1 MLLNLS
7 FWKNIMASEH
17 IYKQFDSDL
26 GDIRTKVLEM
36 GTIVEEQISNSVLSM
51 VESDTKLA
59 GEVIARDSEVN
70 SLESVINEDISLI
83 IAKRSPTAG
92 DLRNVLM
99 MFRIITDLE
108 RIGDEA
114 AKIAKA
120 TIRIFEGDRMS
131 KPRFKE
137 IKSIAANVQ
146 SMLKSSLNA
155 FARLDTEDTINVLKK
170 DEEVDDDYRSFM
182 RQLVT
187 FMLEDP
193 RTISMSLEMIFV
205 TKSLERIG
213 DHAKNISEGV
223 IYTVS
228 GEDVRHEPIEKII
241 KTLNS

>member
-1 MLLNLS
+1 
-7 FWKNIMASEH
+7 
-17 IYKQFDSDL
+17 
-26 GDIRTKVLEM
+26 
-36 GTIVEEQISNSVLSM
+36 
-51 VESDTKLA
+51 
-59 GEVIARDSEVN
+59 
-70 SLESVINEDISLI
+70 
-83 IAKRSPTAG
+83 
-92 DLRNVLM
+92 
-99 MFRIITDLE
+99 
-108 RIGDEA
+108 
-114 AKIAKA
+114 
-120 TIRIFEGDRMS
+120 MS

-213 DHAKNISEGV
+213 DHAKNISEAV

>member
-1 MLLNLS
+1 M
-7 FWKNIMASEH
+7 
-17 IYKQFDSDL
+17 
-26 GDIRTKVLEM
+26 
-36 GTIVEEQISNSVLSM
+36 
-51 VESDTKLA
+51 
-59 GEVIARDSEVN
+59 
-70 SLESVINEDISLI
+70 I

-120 TIRIFEGDRMS
+120 TIRIFESDRMS

-137 IKSIAANVQ
+137 IKSIATNVQ

>member
-1 MLLNLS
+1 MLLKFKFLEKILWLQNTYTSSLTQ
-7 FWKNIMASEH
+7 ISET
-17 IYKQFDSDL
+17 F
-26 GDIRTKVLEM
+26 RTKVLEM

-92 DLRNVLM
+92 DLRNVLLM

-120 TIRIFEGDRMS
+120 TIRIFESDRMS

-137 IKSIAANVQ
+137 IKSIATNVQ

-155 FARLDTEDTINVLKK
+155 FARLIQKIL
-170 DEEVDDDYRSFM
+170 
-182 RQLVT
+182 
-187 FMLEDP
+187 
-193 RTISMSLEMIFV
+193 SMS
-205 TKSLERIG
+205 
-213 DHAKNISEGV
+213 
-223 IYTVS
+223 
-228 GEDVRHEPIEKII
+228 
-241 KTLNS
+241 

>member
-1 MLLNLS
+1 
-7 FWKNIMASEH
+7 MASEH

-59 GEVIARDSEVN
+59 GEVITRDSEVN

-114 AKIAKA
+114 AKIAK
-120 TIRIFEGDRMS
+120 
-131 KPRFKE
+131 
-137 IKSIAANVQ
+137 
-146 SMLKSSLNA
+146 
-155 FARLDTEDTINVLKK
+155 
-170 DEEVDDDYRSFM
+170 
-182 RQLVT
+182 
-187 FMLEDP
+187 
-193 RTISMSLEMIFV
+193 
-205 TKSLERIG
+205 
-213 DHAKNISEGV
+213 H
-223 IYTVS
+223 
-228 GEDVRHEPIEKII
+228 H
-241 KTLNS
+241 

>member
-1 MLLNLS
+1 
-7 FWKNIMASEH
+7 MASEH

-59 GEVIARDSEVN
+59 GEVIARDTEVN

-83 IAKRSPTAG
+83 IAKRSPAAG

-120 TIRIFEGDRMS
+120 TIRIFESDRMR

-137 IKSIAANVQ
+137 IKSIATNVQ

>member
-1 MLLNLS
+1 
-7 FWKNIMASEH
+7 MASEH

-26 GDIRTKVLEM
+26 GAIRTKVLEM

-59 GEVIARDSEVN
+59 GEVIARDGEVN

-114 AKIAKA
+114 AKIANA
-120 TIRIFEGDRMS
+120 TIRIFESDRMS

-137 IKSIAANVQ
+137 IKSIATNVQ

>member
-1 MLLNLS
+1 
-7 FWKNIMASEH
+7 
-17 IYKQFDSDL
+17 
-26 GDIRTKVLEM
+26 
-36 GTIVEEQISNSVLSM
+36 
-51 VESDTKLA
+51 
-59 GEVIARDSEVN
+59 
-70 SLESVINEDISLI
+70 
-83 IAKRSPTAG
+83 
-92 DLRNVLM
+92 

-120 TIRIFEGDRMS
+120 TIRIFESDRMS

-137 IKSIAANVQ
+137 IKSIATNVQ

-170 DEEVDDDYRSFM
+170 DEEVDYDYRSFM